1 MEELKLRLNAESIYN
16 REFTGNKVGYDCLQV
31 DTLLDVVIDDY
42 NTFTKFADNAKLK
55 IEELTRFNALL
66 SEKVANL
73 ERENHYLNK
82 KLSDLSSVEGVNY
95 TDENLELLKRISKLE
110 ELVHSLG
117 GDPNK
122 IE

>member
-16 REFTGNKVGYDCLQV
+16 REFTGNKAGYDCLQV
-31 DTLLDVVIDDY
+31 DALLDVVIDDY

-55 IEELTRFNALL
+55 IEELTRFNTLL

-110 ELVHSLG
+110 EALHALG

-122 IE
+122 ID